1 MAPLGLKD
9 LPEMMVPLVPRG
21 RRVLILKCQAHK
33 ALMAMKEPPG
43 HKALPEMMVLLV
55 RKALPVT
62 MELLGRKDRKANV
75 AVMVLL
81 GRKALQVPGH
91 QILA

>member
-1 MAPLGLKD
+1 MVPLGLKA
-9 LPEMMVPLVPRG
+9 LPVMTGLLGHKAQLVMMVL
-21 RRVLILKCQAHK
+21 LECK
-33 ALMAMKEPPG
+33 ALLVMTEPLG

-55 RKALPVT
+55 RKVLPVT

-81 GRKALQVPGH
+81 ARKAPQGPGH
-91 QILA
+91 QTLA